1 MAALTAF
8 ITSVASTD
16 MLETLHITADLQHEA
31 YLEVVSAFIVVIACC
46 IILSLGRQPVTP
58 LYNTVCPVDT
68 SYAEQALLQNKR
80 LELPSSI
87 LITSSGNER
96 RHSST
101 YRRRQ
106 CAGMLSATRQPIRR
120 FISNSQCKRHSHPN
134 TCASTVPL
142 CGKRELDGRHPERD
156 PWRLLAPGSLQP
168 VWIR

>member
-106 CAGMLSATRQPIRR
+106 CAGMFACNTATSQKA

-142 CGKRELDGRHPERD
+142 CGKRELDGRRPERD
-156 PWRLLAPGSLQP
+156 RWRPLAPGSLQP
-168 VWIR
+168 V